1 LPALLAQLFLA
12 KGRCS
17 LKTQQAKLLF
27 VPYLIC
33 LCAIVFTPVDPKSA
47 GLFGFIQISGLT
59 ERFLNLF
66 LLMPLAILTKISYSR
81 LSFRTIM
88 IICISTSAGIELIQL
103 MIPGRISDPIDVI
116 TNSVGALLA
125 LMAMWKRTMKP
136 PTHEN

>member
-1 LPALLAQLFLA
+1 
-12 KGRCS
+12 
-17 LKTQQAKLLF
+17 
-27 VPYLIC
+27 
-33 LCAIVFTPVDPKSA
+33 
-47 GLFGFIQISGLT
+47 
-59 ERFLNLF
+59 
-66 LLMPLAILTKISYSR
+66 MPLAVLTKISYSQ
-81 LSFRTIM
+81 LSFKTIL

>member
-1 LPALLAQLFLA
+1 
-12 KGRCS
+12 
-17 LKTQQAKLLF
+17 
-27 VPYLIC
+27 
-33 LCAIVFTPVDPKSA
+33 
-47 GLFGFIQISGLT
+47 
-59 ERFLNLF
+59 
-66 LLMPLAILTKISYSR
+66 
-81 LSFRTIM
+81 M